1 MGWTCCLNSEMPFP
15 GPPTGLMN
23 TRRWRGTTTA
33 SPSLTVR
40 ERGEGGER
48 EEGGREGGEREGRG
62 RGEGGGRERGRR
74 EGKREEG
81 GREGE
86 EKGGGGGGGMQTGTE
101 REARERK
108 TKENIWQQ
116 ILYIAVCYHWETL

>member
-1 MGWTCCLNSEMPFP
+1 MNSEMPFP

-33 SPSLTVR
+33 SPSFTVR
-40 ERGEGGER
+40 GRGEGGGRERGRGEGGER
-48 EEGGREGGEREGRG
+48 KGRG
-62 RGEGGGRERGRR
+62 RGRERGRR

-86 EKGGGGGGGMQTGTE
+86 EKGEGGGGGMQTGTE

-116 ILYIAVCYHWETL
+116 ILYIALCYPLGNPLMPIASLQ